1 MKYLARS
8 FATVQAA
15 FTRSADS
22 LVPEDSGREPEL
34 QRFEI
39 SDWAAHT
46 KYFCRVATHVCTL
59 EDYTGPS
66 ALAADNGD
74 AAVDKYG
81 TFTRE
86 DLGKNLVNGVDA
98 TGTRE
103 TRTLNP
109 GAIGNSAPLSI
120 VKEFWYSP
128 QLGINVALN
137 GVDPRPGTEQFLVT
151 NISLTEPDPKLF
163 TLPAGYTV
171 EDRRSKPSERAT
183 AQRK

>member
-1 MKYLARS
+1 
-8 FATVQAA
+8 
-15 FTRSADS
+15 
-22 LVPEDSGREPEL
+22 
-34 QRFEI
+34 
-39 SDWAAHT
+39 
-46 KYFCRVATHVCTL
+46 
-59 EDYTGPS
+59 
-66 ALAADNGD
+66 
-74 AAVDKYG
+74 
-81 TFTRE
+81 
-86 DLGKNLVNGVDA
+86 
-98 TGTRE
+98 
-103 TRTLNP
+103 
-109 GAIGNSAPLSI
+109 